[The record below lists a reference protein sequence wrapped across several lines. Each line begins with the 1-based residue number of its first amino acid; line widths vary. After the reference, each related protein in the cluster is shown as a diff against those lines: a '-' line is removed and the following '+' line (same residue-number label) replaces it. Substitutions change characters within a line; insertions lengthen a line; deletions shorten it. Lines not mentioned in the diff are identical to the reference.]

1 VRTPIVERE
10 DLATLVHEQDRAVAA
25 MHNKSTLGPQLLKG
39 SGAHEIQGLAVHRRL
54 IQQGPPQ
61 RDSAG
66 CCSPVN
72 TATAYIDG
80 IEVTPRNELL
90 QIDDLRGFDV
100 AAFSSSAADV
110 MKVNR
115 ATTPETGAKYA
126 SQLTRGISSLRRY
139 AQGH

>member
-1 VRTPIVERE
+1 LALNSSKVPARTKSKVLLSIDASSNKVRRS
-10 DLATLVHEQDRAVAA
+10 A
-25 MHNKSTLGPQLLKG
+25 
-39 SGAHEIQGLAVHRRL
+39 
-54 IQQGPPQ
+54 IQQDAVRLSIQPPPN
-61 RDSAG
+61 RWDRG
-66 CCSPVN
+66 H
-72 TATAYIDG
+72 
-80 IEVTPRNELL
+80 PRNELL